1 MLPGAFI
8 VLTEAYISV
17 IMTKCVASVMQCLKV
32 SVVLCSFFLIYFCGV
47 LSSPHAS
54 VWNV

>member
-1 MLPGAFI
+1 MLPGAFV

-32 SVVLCSFFLIYFCGV
+32 SVVLRSFIFYFCGV
-47 LSSPHAS
+47 LSSLHAS